1 MLVSRVM
8 DQQNL
13 KGLRFTAFVLAAV
26 AVSMIWPAPFRQVG
40 SYELTGLIV
49 PLIQVIMLGMGA
61 TLSVADF
68 TRAFKMPRAVLCG
81 LLLQFAIM
89 PALGFTIA
97 ATFGFPKEVAAG
109 VILVG
114 ACPGG
119 VASNV
124 MSFLAKG
131 DVALSVTMTAFSTL
145 AAPVMTPL
153 AMTLLAGEYV
163 PVSFNEMMISI
174 IKMIIIPVAGGLM
187 LNHLLKGRA
196 QWLYRLLPVVSMA
209 GIVVI
214 ITIITANSRDQLMT
228 LGPALILAAFCH
240 NGMGYLLGYWG
251 ARLGRLDER
260 ACRTVA
266 IEVGMQNAG
275 MASGLAINVLK
286 NVNSAI
292 APAIFGPLMNVTGSV
307 LASWWGARGVD
318 AGSAVVKN

>member
-1 MLVSRVM
+1 M
-8 DQQNL
+8 DKETL

-26 AVSMIWPAPFRQVG
+26 AVSMIWPAPFIRVG
-40 SYELTGLIV
+40 DYELTRLIV

-68 TRAFKMPRAVLCG
+68 ARAFKMPRAVITG
-81 LLLQFAIM
+81 FVLQFAIM
-89 PALGFTIA
+89 PSLGFLIA
-97 ATFGFPKEVAAG
+97 SSFGFPKEVAAG

-124 MSFLAKG
+124 MSYLAKG

-163 PVSFNEMMISI
+163 PVSFNEMMVSI
-174 IKMIIIPVAGGLM
+174 VKMIIIPVAGGLI
-187 LNHLLKGRA
+187 LNHILKGRA
-196 QWLYRLLPVVSMA
+196 QWLYRSLPVVSMA
-209 GIVVI
+209 GIVTI
-214 ITIITANSRDQLMT
+214 ITIITANSREQLIS
-228 LGPALILAAFCH
+228 LGPALLLAAACH
-240 NGMGYLLGYWG
+240 NCLGYFLGYWG
-251 ARLGRLDER
+251 ARAGRLDER
-260 ACRTVA
+260 SCRTVA

-286 NVNSAI
+286 NVNAAI
-292 APAIFGPLMNVTGSV
+292 APAIFGPLMNTSGSV
-307 LASWWGARGVD
+307 LASWWGTRPPRQR
-318 AGSAVVKN
+318 

>member
-1 MLVSRVM
+1 M
-8 DQQNL
+8 DKETL

-26 AVSMIWPAPFRQVG
+26 AVSMIWPAPFIRVG
-40 SYELTGLIV
+40 DYELTRLIV

-68 TRAFKMPRAVLCG
+68 ARAFKMPRAVITG
-81 LLLQFAIM
+81 FVLQFAIM
-89 PALGFTIA
+89 PSLGFLIA
-97 ATFGFPKEVAAG
+97 AGFGFPKEVAAG

-124 MSFLAKG
+124 MSYLAKG

-163 PVSFNEMMISI
+163 PVSFNEMMVSI
-174 IKMIIIPVAGGLM
+174 VKMIIIPVAGGLI
-187 LNHLLKGRA
+187 LNHILKGRA
-196 QWLYRLLPVVSMA
+196 QWLYRSLPMVSMA
-209 GIVVI
+209 GIVTI
-214 ITIITANSRDQLMT
+214 ITIITANSREQLIS
-228 LGPALILAAFCH
+228 LGPALILAAACH
-240 NGMGYLLGYWG
+240 NCLGYFLGYWG
-251 ARLGRLDER
+251 ARAGRLDER
-260 ACRTVA
+260 SCRTVA

-286 NVNSAI
+286 NVNAAI
-292 APAIFGPLMNVTGSV
+292 APAIFGPLMNTSGSV
-307 LASWWGARGVD
+307 LASWWGTRPPRQR
-318 AGSAVVKN
+318 

>member
-1 MLVSRVM
+1 M
-8 DQQNL
+8 DKETL
-13 KGLRFTAFVLAAV
+13 KGLRFTAFVIAAV
-26 AVSMIWPAPFRQVG
+26 AVSMVWPAPFLRVG
-40 SYELTGLIV
+40 DYELTRLIV
-49 PLIQVIMLGMGA
+49 PLIQIIMLGMGA
-61 TLSVADF
+61 TLSVGDF
-68 TRAFKMPRAVLCG
+68 ARAFKMPRAVIAG
-81 LLLQFAIM
+81 FVLQFAIM

-124 MSFLAKG
+124 MSYLAKG

-145 AAPVMTPL
+145 AAPLMTPL

-163 PVSFNEMMISI
+163 PVSFNEMMVSI
-174 IKMIIIPVAGGLM
+174 IKMIIIPVAGGLV
-187 LNHLLKGRA
+187 LNHILKGRA
-196 QWLYRLLPVVSMA
+196 QWLYRSLPVVSMA
-209 GIVVI
+209 GIVTI
-214 ITIITANSRDQLMT
+214 ITIITANSREQLLT
-228 LGPALILAAFCH
+228 LGPALILAAACH
-240 NGMGYLLGYWG
+240 NCLGYLLGYWG
-251 ARLGRLDER
+251 ARGAGLEER

-292 APAIFGPLMNVTGSV
+292 APAIFGPWMNVSGSV
-307 LASWWGARGVD
+307 LASWWGTRPPRQEPRP
-318 AGSAVVKN
+318 